1 MVGFAGALP
10 AVFGFCAQR
19 AAIGAQLQGVDVPQL
34 HQLLQKDGIYR
45 HELAVV
51 TVFWQK
57 KPKYFV
63 W

>member
-1 MVGFAGALP
+1 MVVFAGVLP
-10 AVFGFCAQR
+10 AVFGFCVQR
-19 AAIGAQLQGVDVPQL
+19 AAIDAQLLGLDEPQL
-34 HQLLQKDGIYR
+34 RQLLQKDGIYR
-45 HELAVV
+45 YEFSVV